1 MQGMSAPLGTEILA
15 SANSSAAK
23 LRAWP
28 CLGEST
34 LYSSTPLRQGKF
46 TCAVVRGFLDA
57 LNSLDVPTLYFTWLQ
72 SIQGNEFKLRCQKI
86 FLVSS
91 TLNKHVVGTTGE
103 LWKEQVHGK
112 ITVFTKPVCCYT
124 QERKSSWVYPKQ
136 EWEPYFVSYVPS
148 PFPYAYTCQT
158 GMVWTFFITWWPHFL
173 SFNWHRSS
181 WGGKKKTCS
190 EFWNSLCFI
199 CLLLIFL
206 LNIKHF

>member
-1 MQGMSAPLGTEILA
+1 MAIFHSKSHFNSAQSHLLVEEKRRNNQLLVLLLLKVSELLPLKMQGTSAPLGTEILA

-34 LYSSTPLRQGKF
+34 QYSSTPLHQGKF
-46 TCAVVRGFLDA
+46 MCAVVRGFLDA

-91 TLNKHVVGTTGE
+91 TRNVVGTTEE
-103 LWKEQVHGK
+103 LWKDQVHGR

-124 QERKSSWVYPKQ
+124 
-136 EWEPYFVSYVPS
+136 
-148 PFPYAYTCQT
+148 
-158 GMVWTFFITWWPHFL
+158 
-173 SFNWHRSS
+173 
-181 WGGKKKTCS
+181 
-190 EFWNSLCFI
+190 
-199 CLLLIFL
+199 
-206 LNIKHF
+206 